1 MIILIIIWS
10 IKIEI
15 KHSTSLKAHT
25 KWWFVNKLLPFS
37 PRHLKIY
44 QDNSPLGTY
53 TTKYQKK
60 KVSKQRSWSWIR
72 VTNYISFFFHS
83 LFSPT
88 RYNAICIV
96 GCKCNCH
103 CILIK
108 PYSIFLIHNPIH
120 VCLTLG
126 QGHISDLAFIIINR
140 LHQTQSQREY
150 LTHLL

>member
-10 IKIEI
+10 IKTE

-25 KWWFVNKLLPFS
+25 KWWFVNKLLPSS

-60 KVSKQRSWSWIR
+60 KSFKTKVMILNTCNQLHFF
-72 VTNYISFFFHS
+72 FFFHS
-83 LFSPT
+83 LFSP

-103 CILIK
+103 CILII
-108 PYSIFLIHNPIH
+108 PHSVFLIHNLIR